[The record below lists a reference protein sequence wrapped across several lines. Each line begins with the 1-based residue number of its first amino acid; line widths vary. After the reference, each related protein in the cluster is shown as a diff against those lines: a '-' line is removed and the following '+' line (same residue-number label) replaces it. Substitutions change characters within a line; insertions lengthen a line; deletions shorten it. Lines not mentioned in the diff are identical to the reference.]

1 MSGARTTP
9 VTEYQPPNTGNR
21 LRATEERRA
30 KTCYKKAVEWNR
42 NRLTGTDWNRTEPEP
57 NGTGTEW
64 NRNRNGTGTEPE
76 PNGTGTEWNRNRMEP
91 KRP

>member
-1 MSGARTTP
+1 MVREQWPFRALPAGL
-9 VTEYQPPNTGNR
+9 VYIYDIR
-21 LRATEERRA
+21 LED
-30 KTCYKKAVEWNR
+30 KKAVEWNR